1 MNWYL
6 QSSQDSDVARSTRIR
21 LARNLHGFKF
31 NLREKE
37 QIEELENKIKDNL
50 YNIGY
55 GLKFFKLKDMDDITK
70 MSLVEKNLLSP
81 DFVLKRNET
90 GSILV
95 NDDEN
100 ICIMIGEEDH
110 LRIQVFSNGLDLK
123 NTLNLAIELDQ
134 KIGETLGYAMHKKYG
149 YLTACPSNVGTGL
162 RASVMV
168 HLPALSKTK
177 NTRKILEA
185 VSNFGINIRGV
196 YGENTESSGD
206 MYQISNKK
214 TLGIS
219 EKEIVENLNVIVE
232 KIIEQERN
240 ARKILAKD
248 DIDLEDIVY
257 RSYGILNNCR
267 KISSEETRELLS
279 NIKLGTDLGI
289 LKELTD
295 LKVQK
300 LYLYTKPANLQ
311 KYLGEQYEA
320 IERDIKRAEVVKQ
333 ILEEKMK
340 GV

>member
-6 QSSQDSDVARSTRIR
+6 QSSENSDVAISTRIR

-31 NLREKE
+31 NLNSK
-37 QIEELENKIKDNL
+37 EELETLENKVKDNL

-55 GLKFFKLKDMDDITK
+55 GLKFFKLKNMDDITK

-90 GSILV
+90 GSILI

-123 NTLNLAIELDQ
+123 NTLNLAIELDE
-134 KIGETLGYAMHKKYG
+134 KIGETLGYATNEKYG
-149 YLTACPSNVGTGL
+149 YLTACPSNMGTGL

-168 HLPALSKTK
+168 HLPALTKTK
-177 NTRKILEA
+177 NTQKILQ
-185 VSNFGINIRGV
+185 VISNFGITIRGV
-196 YGENTESSGD
+196 YGENTESTGD
-206 MYQISNKK
+206 MYQISNKQ
-214 TLGIS
+214 TLGIT
-219 EKEIVENLNVIVE
+219 EKEIIENLNVIVE
-232 KIIEQERN
+232 KIIEQKKK

-248 DIDLEDIVY
+248 DIELEDMVY
-257 RSYGILNNCR
+257 RSYGILSNCR
-267 KISSEETRELLS
+267 KISSEEVRELLS

-295 LKVQK
+295 LKVKK

-333 ILEEKMK
+333 ILEEK
-340 GV
+340 